1 MDISKFF
8 RFDWTFYG
16 LPIVVGILA
25 GFGAIVFRRLT
36 GLVHNIAMEGK
47 LGFIINEHE
56 PLTSIWGYGTLFLPA
71 IGFVIVVFILRK
83 FSPESQGHGVP
94 EVMAAV
100 YANKGKIPP
109 GVAGFKTLAS
119 AITLGTGGSA
129 GDEGPIV
136 QIGASLGSAVGQ
148 KLHLS
153 GIETITLLGCG
164 AAAGIAAIFNAP
176 LGGILF
182 AVELILP
189 EFSVRTMVPLAL
201 STSIGTYISRY
212 FLGDEPAFSVPHYA
226 LSSGYELPLYILL
239 GILVGILAIVYI
251 KMLHNVEE
259 AFQKWKVNTYVKP
272 LVGGLIVG
280 VSGVSMYYFF
290 GQYYVYGVG
299 YSTISEILHG
309 NAGYSVLFLLLLT
322 FMKMFATSFTLG
334 SGGSG
339 GILAPALFV
348 GAAFGAAFG
357 TAAGLL
363 FPGSIE
369 PSAYANVGMGAMLGG
384 MTGAS
389 LTAIILFF
397 EITRDYSIIL
407 PLTIG
412 VFLARAFVHHHHEG
426 TIYELSLLKRGIKIP
441 HERAID
447 TLSIVPVKEIMDV
460 YRGDETNLMEIY
472 QYAPVLDALVIMNEK
487 RVNDIL
493 VVNKSGTPVGV
504 IHKDDVLYLYTRE
517 RVATRKSNR

>member
-16 LPIVVGILA
+16 LPIIVGIMA

-36 GLVHNIAMEGK
+36 GLVHNIAMGGT
-47 LGFIINEHE
+47 LGFFVNEHE

-71 IGFVIVVFILRK
+71 IGFVLVVFIIRK

-100 YANKGKIPP
+100 YTNKGKIPP

-136 QIGASLGSAVGQ
+136 QIGAALGSAVGQ

-182 AVELILP
+182 AIELILP

-201 STSIGTYISRY
+201 STSTGTYISRY
-212 FLGDEPAFSVPHYA
+212 FLGDAPAFSVPQYA
-226 LSSGYELPLYILL
+226 LSTGYELPLYILL
-239 GILVGILAIVYI
+239 GVLIGGLAIIYI

-259 AFQKWKVNTYVKP
+259 AFKKWDVNVYVKP
-272 LVGGLIVG
+272 LVGGLVVG
-280 VSGVSMYYFF
+280 ACGVTMLYFF
-290 GQYYVYGVG
+290 GQYYVFGVG
-299 YSTISEILHG
+299 YSTISEIIRG
-309 NAGYSVLFLLLLT
+309 NAGYSILFLLLLT

-348 GAAFGAAFG
+348 GASFGAAFG
-357 TAAGLL
+357 IGAGVL
-363 FPGSIE
+363 FPGVIE
-369 PSAYANVGMGAMLGG
+369 PTAYANVGMGAMLGG

-412 VFLARAFVHHHHEG
+412 VFLARVVVHHRHDG
-426 TIYELSLLKRGIKIP
+426 TIYELSLLNRGIRIP

-447 TLSIVPVKEIMDV
+447 TLSIVPVKEVMDT
-460 YRGDETNLMEIY
+460 YNGEDTLMEIY
-472 QYAPVLDALVIMNEK
+472 QYAPVLDALVVMNEK
-487 RVNDIL
+487 RVNDIR

-504 IHKDDVLYLYTRE
+504 IHKDDVLYFYTRE
-517 RVATRKSNR
+517 RVAARKRNR